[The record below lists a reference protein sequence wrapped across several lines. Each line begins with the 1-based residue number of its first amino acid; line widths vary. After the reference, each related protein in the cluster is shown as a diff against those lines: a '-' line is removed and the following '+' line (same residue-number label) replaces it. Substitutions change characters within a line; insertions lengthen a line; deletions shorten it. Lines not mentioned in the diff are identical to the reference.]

1 MVICVFLLENQ
12 FLWFKT
18 KITFP
23 VPLVIPGQLETVE
36 EWNPTTNEDVMIK
49 SVIGIKISKTCT
61 CYVIFSLFFVEY

>member
-1 MVICVFLLENQ
+1 MAICVFLLENQ

-23 VPLVIPGQLETVE
+23 VPLVIPGKLETVE